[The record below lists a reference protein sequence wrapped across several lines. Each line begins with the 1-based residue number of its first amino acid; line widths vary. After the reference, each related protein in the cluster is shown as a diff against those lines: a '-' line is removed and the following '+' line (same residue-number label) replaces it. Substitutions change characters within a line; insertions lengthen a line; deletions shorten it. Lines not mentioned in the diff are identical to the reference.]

1 MKTLPVDPGGIAA
14 MTPKGEFFILKT
26 DPISCPAANILK
38 QQMLSVGGE
47 CAVSREATTCN
58 VDQAPAILSGTKKQF
73 DRLINSLKNQAF
85 GLARLQV
92 ELSDFFKDNSRQ
104 IYNVKIGNSV
114 FDTRKKTYVMGILN
128 MTPDSF
134 SDGGKYSGE
143 DEALKAAMTMEQEG
157 ADIIDIGGE
166 STRPGAESVD
176 LRTESDRVIPVIK
189 AIRKHSDIPISVD
202 TYKSAIAEE
211 ALQNGADIVNDISGL
226 TYDSEMISVI
236 KKYNAT
242 VVIMHIKGTPRNMQ
256 NNPVYTNLID
266 EIMQYLFLS
275 VQRAIDAGIS
285 RNQIIIDPG
294 FGFGKTFKDNY
305 TLLRYLAEFQ
315 SLGQPIL
322 VGLSR
327 KSFIGKRLD
336 LPVDQRLEGSLA
348 SMSSAIMNGAG
359 FVRVHD
365 VKESVR
371 AVKVVD
377 SIIGKN

>member
-1 MKTLPVDPGGIAA
+1 MA
-14 MTPKGEFFILKT
+14 PKGEFFILKT

-58 VDQAPAILSGTKKQF
+58 VDKAPAILSGTKKQF
-73 DRLINSLKNQAF
+73 DRLINSLKYQDF
-85 GLARLQV
+85 GLARLQA

-114 FDTRKKTYVMGILN
+114 FDTRKKTYIIGILN
-128 MTPDSF
+128 VTPDSF
-134 SDGGKYSGE
+134 SDGGKYSDE

-202 TYKSAIAEE
+202 TYKSVVAEE
-211 ALQNGADIVNDISGL
+211 ALQNGANIVNDISGL
-226 TYDSEMISVI
+226 TYDPEMIPVI

-266 EIMQYLFLS
+266 EIMQYLFSS

-285 RNQIIIDPG
+285 RNQIVVDPG

-305 TLLRYLAEFQ
+305 TLLRYLGEFQ

-327 KSFIGKRLD
+327 KSFIGKRLN

-348 SMSSAIMNGAG
+348 SMTSAIMNGAG